1 MLDKTNPKV
10 NIRSIIYLLFL
21 LAYAVFHVY
30 LINCHEAWRDEAQA
44 WTLAANISLPQ
55 LFSLLSV
62 EGHPAL
68 WFLFLRIFAKLGLT
82 FPYIS
87 YLSLILMLC
96 ALAMLLFKSPFPD
109 VVKLA
114 VSLSLVFIYY
124 NPVISRVYSLII
136 LLVVIL
142 AVYWPQK
149 YDKPIL
155 YGILIALLFQ
165 THIIMSGLACGLMA
179 CMFFRCIKRGQCTKY
194 QLIGTLIAFISF
206 CLLIFELYPRSS
218 TPASVDVSLGSILTS
233 VCTSTLIDGFFI
245 LYKAIFNPDSR
256 FIMYI
261 VKFFL
266 LYLAVVLM
274 VIIFRRK
281 FLSLFDA
288 LFVSLCGLSA
298 IYLIITFVYY
308 GTVQMQRIFLFV
320 GIFSAWI
327 ICSETDDRII
337 KTMVL
342 LMIAVPSIFSMQKW
356 FSDIRADISNEYS
369 SAKTMSEYIVNELP
383 DDSVVL
389 LSYDSLNPPVVA
401 YTEAYRD
408 DIVFFDIDGAAPFDC
423 HIWKLE
429 YSEKSVSDI
438 DDTICDYF
446 PETSNIYYLTS
457 KDYPKIDVAEH
468 FASVFD
474 TGAPSI
480 IEEDYILYLIR

>member
-165 THIIMSGLACGLMA
+165 THIIMSGLA
-179 CMFFRCIKRGQCTKY
+179 
-194 QLIGTLIAFISF
+194 
-206 CLLIFELYPRSS
+206 
-218 TPASVDVSLGSILTS
+218 
-233 VCTSTLIDGFFI
+233 
-245 LYKAIFNPDSR
+245 
-256 FIMYI
+256 
-261 VKFFL
+261 
-266 LYLAVVLM
+266 
-274 VIIFRRK
+274 
-281 FLSLFDA
+281 
-288 LFVSLCGLSA
+288 
-298 IYLIITFVYY
+298 
-308 GTVQMQRIFLFV
+308 
-320 GIFSAWI
+320 
-327 ICSETDDRII
+327 
-337 KTMVL
+337 
-342 LMIAVPSIFSMQKW
+342 
-356 FSDIRADISNEYS
+356 
-369 SAKTMSEYIVNELP
+369 
-383 DDSVVL
+383 
-389 LSYDSLNPPVVA
+389 
-401 YTEAYRD
+401 
-408 DIVFFDIDGAAPFDC
+408 
-423 HIWKLE
+423 
-429 YSEKSVSDI
+429 
-438 DDTICDYF
+438 
-446 PETSNIYYLTS
+446 
-457 KDYPKIDVAEH
+457 
-468 FASVFD
+468 
-474 TGAPSI
+474 
-480 IEEDYILYLIR
+480 